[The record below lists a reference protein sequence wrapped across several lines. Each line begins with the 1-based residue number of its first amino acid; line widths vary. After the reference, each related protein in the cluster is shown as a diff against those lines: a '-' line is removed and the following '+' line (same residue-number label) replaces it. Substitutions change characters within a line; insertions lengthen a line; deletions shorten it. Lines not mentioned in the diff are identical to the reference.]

1 MLAVIPLL
9 SLPVA
14 VYVFFVF
21 VLDGGGALQTAHVR
35 LTDTLFQLGSGA
47 GGGWPVSVADILVA
61 TALVVMF
68 LELLKA
74 PHSRRLAVANHVL
87 TILLFIGCLTALLL
101 FPPFATSTFLLI
113 TLMILLDVVA
123 GFILTFSPPGEEG
136 L

>member
-1 MLAVIPLL
+1 MLAAIPLL

-14 VYVFFVF
+14 VYVFFVL
-21 VLDGGGALQTAHVR
+21 VLDGGGPLQTAHVR
-35 LTDTLFQLGSGA
+35 LTDPLLQLGFGA

-61 TALVVMF
+61 IALIVMF
-68 LELLKA
+68 VELLKP
-74 PHSRRLAVANHVL
+74 PHGRRLAVSNHVL
-87 TILLFIGCLTALLL
+87 TLLLFVGCLTALLL

-123 GFILTFSPPGEEG
+123 GFILTFSTSGDDG